1 MRSQKEWL
9 VEKAVMFLCLL
20 IAAAAVLWL
29 LVGSV
34 AYWVKHGWLP
44 ADTSGWVQAVGGL
57 MAVAVAIAVP
67 AWQKRH
73 ELQQRLIAER
83 RERIES
89 VYALLALIQDQG
101 ALAEWAVG
109 RLCAIDG
116 YHFVLEARS
125 PKHNEVL
132 VRFRQHEGSA
142 EAVEPFSFG
151 KEFVQQVLAYRER
164 ASFMAGIARAV
175 GSKSPDREAF
185 VRDLRRLQKF
195 PDRLR
200 ELEADLIK
208 MSDDLEAGRY

>member
-1 MRSQKEWL
+1 MEGWKIPDGMKLASIW
-9 VEKAVMFLCLL
+9 AVWCFLAIGALGW
-20 IAAAAVLWL
+20 AMMTVVAAV
-29 LVGSV
+29 GPED
-34 AYWVKHGWLP
+34 AP
-44 ADTSGWVQAVGGL
+44 EWVQAIGSILAILAVI
-57 MAVAVAIAVP
+57 AVA
-67 AWQKRH
+67 AWQKNQ

-83 RERIES
+83 RERLES
-89 VYALLALIQDQG
+89 VYALLALIQDQW

-132 VRFRQHEGSA
+132 IKFRQHEGSA
-142 EAVEPFSFG
+142 EAVDPLSFG
-151 KEFVQQVLAYRER
+151 KEFVQQVLTYRER

-175 GSKSPDREAF
+175 DSKSPDREAF
-185 VRDLRRLQKF
+185 VKGLRRLQKF